1 MKKLNVLKS
10 AVSALIA
17 SVMLGT
23 AMLPA
28 TASEVD
34 ASNYTKGLKYYYIDE
49 WNDGVYR
56 LFCIADSDAFY
67 TAINNL
73 QQARVRNE
81 ETGRYEFVYGDLSYA
96 ELRRMALDGLETYRF
111 EDCMLATINR
121 AVMAWAT
128 GLMTEEEMDSYIQTV
143 AEGGTLP
150 EENKLELTFDA
161 DSFQPK
167 LRAVFGNISADPN
180 IDPPLENYIPPHD
193 LTELDEK
200 LKYYLAKYSSEV
212 ESVKAN
218 VVEFDFARKSSEQSE
233 VEVSFQGATISGAAA
248 EAFMQA
254 LIGGSGDI
262 NGNSEA
268 DLTDAVLL
276 ARAVGGTYEVS
287 AASRRE
293 ADLNGDQ
300 NVDQND
306 LNALLRVLAGA

>member
-49 WNDGVYR
+49 TNEGIYY
-56 LFCIADSDAFY
+56 LYCIADSDAFY
-67 TAINNL
+67 TAINKM
-73 QQARVRNE
+73 QAPAWNE
-81 ETGRYEFVYGDLSYA
+81 ESESYEFEYPDASYA
-96 ELRRMALDGLETYRF
+96 ELCRMALDGLETYRF
-111 EDCMLATINR
+111 EDCMTATINR

-150 EENKLELTFDA
+150 EENKLELTFDV

-167 LRAVFGNISADPN
+167 LRAVFGNSSADPN
-180 IDPPLENYIPPHD
+180 YVAPHD
-193 LTELDEK
+193 LSELDEK
-200 LKYYLAKYSSEV
+200 LKYYLAKYSEV
-212 ESVKAN
+212 ESAKAN
-218 VVEFDFARKSSEQSE
+218 VVNFSFARKSSEQSE
-233 VEVSFQGATISGAAA
+233 VEVSFEGATISGAAA

-276 ARAVGGTYEVS
+276 ARAIGGTYELS

-293 ADLNGDQ
+293 ADLNGDL